1 MTKTRPPYQQRVLD
15 EKGELYIR
23 LGKLEIFIGSLQF
36 DSLPEAEQERMR
48 KQQGIMQQY
57 LSILDERI
65 EAFSTP
71 NETSA

>member
-1 MTKTRPPYQQRVLD
+1 VTKTRPPYQQRVLD

>member
-1 MTKTRPPYQQRVLD
+1 VLD